1 MNYAIIVPV
10 AVFVIVYAICM
21 YFAYQKKGL
30 MLQPKP
36 KPLPSIARINYH
48 KLICPFCKSPFE
60 EDDLSISY
68 PHDGTLCHLIC
79 VAIITSKDGS
89 VYSRYPKNSYSIEM
103 TKEYWDQLQIE

>member
-1 MNYAIIVPV
+1 MNYAVIIPI
-10 AVFVIVYAICM
+10 AVFSIVFIVAM
-21 YFAYQKKGL
+21 YFAHQERGL
-30 MLQPKP
+30 KLQPKP
-36 KPLPSIARINYH
+36 KPLPSIARITYH
-48 KLICPFCKSPFE
+48 KLRCHLCQSPFE